1 MIEPGW
7 PEWPA
12 ADPATDPR
20 EPDLV
25 IRARLAFLVF
35 AAALLAGAEG
45 AWGEA
50 FTDPAEEDPDPPAGR
65 PRTGESP
72 RAEPPGTERLGAALE
87 KIAKDDPL
95 LARVN
100 GEEIR
105 WTDIVESARGLPEQ
119 YRSQIEVIFPA
130 LLERLIDVRL
140 IAWAGREAGLAE
152 DEAVRRKV
160 AEFEDRLIGET
171 LIRREI
177 AERITLA
184 MVRAR
189 YDAYVAGL
197 PARAEVRA
205 RHILLDNEEDAKAV
219 VAALDAGAD
228 FAELAR
234 QRSLGPSADRGGD
247 LDYFTRT
254 NMAPAFAEAAFALAV
269 GEYSRTPVETAFG
282 WHVIKVEDRRSD
294 EPAGFFEIRARLR
307 EEITREKMDAFLRV
321 LRARAEIELYPE
333 AARAQ

>member
-1 MIEPGW
+1 MR
-7 PEWPA
+7 
-12 ADPATDPR
+12 R
-20 EPDLV
+20 E
-25 IRARLAFLVF
+25 RLASLIF

-45 AWGEA
+45 AWAEA
-50 FTDPAEEDPDPPAGR
+50 FTDPGEENPDPPAGQ
-65 PRTGESP
+65 PRAEESP
-72 RAEPPGTERLGAALE
+72 RAQPPGAEPPGTERLGTALE
-87 KIAKDDPL
+87 EIAKEDPL

-105 WTDIVESARGLPEQ
+105 WTDVVESARGLPEP

-140 IAWAGREAGLAE
+140 IAWAGRQAGLAE
-152 DEAVRRKV
+152 DEAVRRQV
-160 AEFEDRLIGET
+160 AEFEDRLISET
-171 LIRREI
+171 FIRREF

-219 VAALDAGAD
+219 IAALDAGAD

-247 LDYFTRT
+247 LDYFTRG

-269 GEYSRTPVETAFG
+269 GEYSRTPVETSFG
-282 WHVIKVEDRRSD
+282 WHVIKVEDRRAD
-294 EPAGFFEIRARLR
+294 EPAGFFEMRAQLR
-307 EEITREKMDAFLRV
+307 EEMTREMLDEILRG
-321 LRARAEIELYPE
+321 LRGRAEIELYPE